1 LAGYIISKLKFL
13 GIGHSYWILITITAI
28 LKPSFSITKSR
39 NLLRLYGTVFGAV
52 TAYIMLLFIT
62 NNTALLLILLGSMIL
77 CYSFLRRKY
86 FWAVFFMTIY
96 VFLSFNFLNPGHV
109 NLIFKDRILD
119 TAIAGAICFL
129 AAYFVFPVWEH
140 TQNLDLM
147 RKSAKSSQNYFQTV
161 AGYFTNQSLSIEQ
174 YKLRRKEAMINL
186 SNLSDNFQR
195 MISDPKN
202 QQKKLETVHSFV
214 STSQLLIAYTASLS
228 QYTKNNAQYPEI
240 DFENWSR
247 KINAEITKTQNI
259 LNHQPLESESLK
271 TKSIK
276 THDLVDDLLQKR
288 KSEIDDNILYDLRDQ
303 QTTTRL
309 TTLKSIQELLELI
322 YDVAREQRK
331 VVEHYY
337 RINPQS

>member
-1 LAGYIISKLKFL
+1 
-13 GIGHSYWILITITAI
+13 
-28 LKPSFSITKSR
+28 
-39 NLLRLYGTVFGAV
+39 
-52 TAYIMLLFIT
+52 
-62 NNTALLLILLGSMIL
+62 
-77 CYSFLRRKY
+77 
-86 FWAVFFMTIY
+86 
-96 VFLSFNFLNPGHV
+96 
-109 NLIFKDRILD
+109 
-119 TAIAGAICFL
+119 
-129 AAYFVFPVWEH
+129 
-140 TQNLDLM
+140 
-147 RKSAKSSQNYFQTV
+147 
-161 AGYFTNQSLSIEQ
+161 
-174 YKLRRKEAMINL
+174 
-186 SNLSDNFQR
+186 
-195 MISDPKN
+195 
-202 QQKKLETVHSFV
+202 VHSFV